1 MNLIYNLEE
10 NIDITKNTIFLAGPT
25 SRTDC
30 SNSWRKKAIEYLNN
44 HNFDGNIIIPEP
56 RDNIF
61 NRDTFNKVKQ
71 IEWERKWLH
80 YSNVI
85 LFWVDRGED
94 LPGLTTNIEF
104 GEWFKSNKVFVGFPP
119 ESCKNDYINYLI
131 GSNKTLSDRYS
142 HRLDEM
148 INKIINNFNRIGKDW
163 FISDTHIGQ
172 QRTLDLSKRPY
183 NNLEEMDYTIVSNWN
198 SLIYSQDTVNHLG
211 DFGEPK
217 YIKYLTGKNI
227 NLLVGNYDNDDFI
240 NQLKLYDTED
250 RVNIIK
256 EKRFHYT
263 SDLVL
268 IHEPE
273 NKYEHNDYPNCFY
286 LYGHVHQLSKVK
298 RNGLNV
304 GVDCHNFKPIDLST
318 IEFYK
323 NAINNFYDNNVFMN
337 SLEHK

>member
-25 SRTDC
+25 SRNDC
-30 SNSWRKKAIEYLNN
+30 SNSWRKKAVEYLENKG
-44 HNFDGNIIIPEP
+44 FDGNVIIPEP

-61 NRDTFNKVKQ
+61 NKDTFNKFNQ

-80 YSNVI
+80 YSNII
-85 LFWVDRGED
+85 LFWVDRRED

-104 GEWFKSNKVFVGFPP
+104 GEWFKSDKIFAGFPP
-119 ESCKNDYINYLI
+119 ESCRNDYIKYLI
-131 GSNKTLSDRYS
+131 DSNKILSDRYS
-142 HRLDEM
+142 HSLEEM
-148 INKIINNFNRIGKDW
+148 VNKIINTFNRISKDW
-163 FISDTHIGQ
+163 FMSDTHIGH
-172 QRTLDLSKRPY
+172 QRTLDLSKRPF
-183 NNLEEMDYTIVSNWN
+183 NNLEEMDYTLVSNWN
-198 SLIYSQDTVNHLG
+198 SLVYAQDNVYHLG

-217 YIKYLTGKNI
+217 YIKYLSGKDI
-227 NLLVGNYDNDDFI
+227 SLLVGNYDNDDFI
-240 NQLKLYDTED
+240 NTLKLYDSED
-250 RVNIIK
+250 RVKIIK
-256 EKRFHYT
+256 EKRYHYNT
-263 SDLVL
+263 NLVL

-273 NKYEHNDYPNCFY
+273 NKYEHDGFISFY

-304 GVDCHNFKPIDLST
+304 GVDCHNFKPIDMT
-318 IEFYK
+318 TVEFYK